1 MNRFINQTEAA
12 AFAENAARTEVTDD
26 NGITVV
32 YSGTPHQKDPDRAD
46 DGRWVIKR
54 TSITDDRTSTR
65 IEVAWAEG
73 SWADRASLTYQYL

>member
-26 NGITVV
+26 NGTTVV

-46 DGRWVIKR
+46 DGDWTISR
-54 TSITDDRTSTR
+54 TTVSQANGATLVDTQWATGHWEDRQT
-65 IEVAWAEG
+65 
-73 SWADRASLTYQYL
+73 LTYKYL